1 MSIDLEQERK
11 DNEKRLQL
19 IIEQQQKINQLF
31 MNYAIL
37 QTNIRDKKDS
47 E

>member
-31 MNYAIL
+31 VNYAIL
-37 QTNIRDKKDS
+37 QTNIGDKKKS